1 MDGTTSELVS
11 TFSRVISWELGEKKQ
26 FFFSFT
32 FFLGEFRS
40 GLFNSLVYKFNTQH
54 ERLFSI
60 FSGGN
65 CTCIESEGMS
75 LLYVVS
81 LFRKRKNFLQ
91 SE

>member
-60 FSGGN
+60 FFGRK
-65 CTCIESEGMS
+65 
-75 LLYVVS
+75 LYMY
-81 LFRKRKNFLQ
+81 R
-91 SE
+91 E